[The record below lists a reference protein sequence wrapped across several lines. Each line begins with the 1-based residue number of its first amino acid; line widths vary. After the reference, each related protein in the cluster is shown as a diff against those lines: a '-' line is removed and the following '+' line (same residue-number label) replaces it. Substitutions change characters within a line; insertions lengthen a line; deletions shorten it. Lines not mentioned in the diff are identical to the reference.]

1 MTAELFSNANKKNT
15 RLKIPCVFFIL
26 LVLRILNLDSLV
38 LDLDDDAMLI
48 LDRLGYLFL
57 LDNLRLGGI
66 ALEFWRLVCL
76 PGSI

>member
-1 MTAELFSNANKKNT
+1 MRTKKT
-15 RLKIPCVFFIL
+15 QGLKYLVFFFIL